1 MRLFRYI
8 YILVFVVWT
17 GVSAYAFPQ
26 TKQTSAWTT
35 TPQTNKDVRP
45 SYQFRSTSTYTSV
58 VGDKNIFFTSKQ
70 EDNTPAIIGNIPYP
84 SMAYTTSGSR
94 PLYAG
99 PKRAYRGGGMDDEE
113 DDDDPWGD
121 PMGSVD
127 TPVGEPWVLLLMA
140 LVFLIAKNG
149 RFRCKNAQKE

>member
-8 YILVFVVWT
+8 YILVFAIWT

-26 TKQTSAWTT
+26 AKQTSTWSI
-35 TPQTNKDVRP
+35 TPKTSKDVRP

-99 PKRAYRGGGMDDEE
+99 PKRAYRGMDD
-113 DDDDPWGD
+113 DDDDPEGD
-121 PMGSVD
+121 PMGSFD
-127 TPVGEPWVLLLMA
+127 TPVGEPWLLLLMA

-149 RFRCKNAQKE
+149 RFRYKNAQKE

>member
-8 YILVFVVWT
+8 YILVFAVWT

-26 TKQTSAWTT
+26 LKQPSAWTT
-35 TPQTNKDVRP
+35 TPQRSKDLRP

-99 PKRAYRGGGMDDEE
+99 PKRAYRGGMDDEE
-113 DDDDPWGD
+113 EDDPAGD
-121 PMGSVD
+121 PTGYID

-140 LVFLIAKNG
+140 LVLKIEKNG

>member
-8 YILVFVVWT
+8 YILVFAVWI
-17 GVSAYAFPQ
+17 GVPVHAFPQ
-26 TKQTSAWTT
+26 LKQPSAWTT
-35 TPQTNKDVRP
+35 TPQTSKDVRP

-70 EDNTPAIIGNIPYP
+70 DDNTPAIIGNIPYP

-94 PLYAG
+94 PLYSG
-99 PKRAYRGGGMDDEE
+99 PLYSGPNYARRSWDEE
-113 DDDDPWGD
+113 GEEI
-121 PMGSVD
+121 GLIN

-149 RFRCKNAQKE
+149 KFRCKNAQKG

>member
-8 YILVFVVWT
+8 YTLVFVVWT

-26 TKQTSAWTT
+26 SKQPSAWTT
-35 TPQTNKDVRP
+35 TPQTSKDVRP

-94 PLYAG
+94 PLYSG
-99 PKRAYRGGGMDDEE
+99 PNYARRSWDEE
-113 DDDDPWGD
+113 GEEI
-121 PMGSVD
+121 GLIN

-149 RFRCKNAQKE
+149 KFRCKNAQKG

>member
-26 TKQTSAWTT
+26 SKQPSAWTT
-35 TPQTNKDVRP
+35 TPQTSKDVRP

-58 VGDKNIFFTSKQ
+58 VGDKHIFFTSKQ
-70 EDNTPAIIGNIPYP
+70 EANTPAIIGNIPYP

-99 PKRAYRGGGMDDEE
+99 PKRAYRGG
-113 DDDDPWGD
+113 D

-149 RFRCKNAQKE
+149 KFRCKNAQKE

>member
-8 YILVFVVWT
+8 YILVFAVWI
-17 GVSAYAFPQ
+17 GVPVHAFPQ
-26 TKQTSAWTT
+26 LKQPSAWTT
-35 TPQTNKDVRP
+35 TPQTSKDVRP

-99 PKRAYRGGGMDDEE
+99 PKRAYRGGM
-113 DDDDPWGD
+113 DDDDPEGD
-121 PMGSVD
+121 PMGSFD
-127 TPVGEPWVLLLMA
+127 TPVGEPWLLLLMA

-149 RFRCKNAQKE
+149 RFRCKNAQKG